1 MPPMLVIACLIILF
15 GFVFLGVVTDQK
27 HEVKTKAKAKP
38 PVTCPKPKP
47 ITSGKQLLIVMR
59 HVKLLVEAGKTDKAL
74 ALLSSIDIL
83 DKDVDD
89 KS

>member
-1 MPPMLVIACLIILF
+1 MPPMLAIICLVILF
-15 GFVFLGVVTDQK
+15 GFVLLGVMTDK
-27 HEVKTKAKAKP
+27 KPEVKTKP

-74 ALLSSIDIL
+74 ALLSSIDVL
-83 DKDVDD
+83 DDVVDD
-89 KS
+89 KP